1 MNFTVMGSVSSK
13 GLTQEEYRTKLMGLF
28 QLSRLSEEEL
38 AGQISQVTD
47 GGYSI
52 TEEDQRQRKERAALS
67 QRARDIVVNTV
78 VGMVFDP
85 NAQGFDNN
93 KQRSFKTFLDY
104 SGAPGAEEKNAR
116 LHSLFTEGTPQEQK
130 EYILRNL
137 QESPYAHLTLEQ
149 ANSMSDREVVDSFQ
163 KMLPL
168 FFMLS
173 EIDHMLSSGYLPFTL
188 EEKEFLLDLKPTQ
201 DAIGLLQ
208 GRMNMIANPYYE
220 IFHYERFTKVHAAE
234 AEAMYLKAVGDYTNQ
249 DAYGHYVKNL
259 TTIQFGKRQLI
270 GERFAHSVEEL
281 GLDMETLTVRNAQG
295 ESVRKDNIDIA
306 ETLQLGGTILLQSP
320 VGAVYAFQMDPQN
333 DQPKHISPKEARKS
347 LARGVKAGLGE
358 SLENLVD
365 QVDDADH
372 RVWWGSSQFKEMQSA
387 LTKLSELAETL
398 NEQPTPQQLKDLR
411 KRLRALED
419 TSKAYLERKREEK
432 HLGAGEELVGKND
445 REQDRIDA
453 ANAIQTFAREKL
465 SLLNLSD
472 RLAKADLAESRKMKQ
487 ESVWRGAANQ
497 NAAGE
502 QMGKEEKRIRDA
514 FGPPDYQPDGDVF
527 GRCYNDF
534 AGITDVPGPD
544 GKRDDRLPVF
554 STFMTAQRA
563 ATKLVQ
569 LARKQSLT
577 REDQELARGCIAT
590 ITAMDLIL
598 QERGGELR
606 ATEAGPVEKELIEN
620 PERFVKGI
628 EKAPLFQKVTADL
641 NPRKLTYFLENQG
654 GRHIAGAMLEKAR
667 EIQQKTEENLK
678 KAALQA
684 AQKKAALQAAQKS
697 IKEDVPVTRPRS
709 KTQPA
714 GPKPKL

>member
-1 MNFTVMGSVSSK
+1 MNFTLMGPKNPST
-13 GLTQEEYRTKLMGLF
+13 GLTRETYRAKLMGLF

-52 TEEDQRQRKERAALS
+52 TEEDQRQREERAALS

-78 VGMVFDP
+78 VGMNLDP
-85 NAQGFDNN
+85 NARGFDAER
-93 KQRSFKTFLDY
+93 QRSFNTFLDY
-104 SGAPGAEEKNAR
+104 SGAPGAEEKNAQ
-116 LHSLFTEGTPQEQK
+116 LHRLFTKGTPQEQK
-130 EYILRNL
+130 EYIIRNL
-137 QESPYAHLTLEQ
+137 RESPYAHLTLEQ

-168 FFMLS
+168 FFMVG
-173 EIDHMLSSGYLPFTL
+173 EIDSMLSHGYLPFTP
-188 EEKEFLLDLKPTQ
+188 EEKEFLLGLKPTQ
-201 DAIGLLQ
+201 DAFGLLQ

-220 IFHYERFTKVHAAE
+220 IFHYERFTKVHAGDAE
-234 AEAMYLKAVGDYTNQ
+234 DVYKNAVTDYTDQ

-259 TTIQFGKRQLI
+259 SMIQFEKRKLI
-270 GERFAHSVEEL
+270 GERFAHSMEEL

-295 ESVRKDNIDIA
+295 ESVRKDNIA
-306 ETLQLGGTILLQSP
+306 ETLQMGGTILLQSP

-333 DQPKHISPKEARKS
+333 DQPKHISPEEARKS

-358 SLENLVD
+358 SLEDLVD
-365 QVDDADH
+365 QVDDADR
-372 RVWWGSSQFKEMQSA
+372 RVWWGSSQFKEMQAA
-387 LTKLSELAETL
+387 LTKLSELSETL

-411 KRLRALED
+411 KQLRALED

-432 HLGAGEELVGKND
+432 HLDAGEELVGKND

-472 RLAKADLAESRKMKQ
+472 RLVKADLAESRKMKQ
-487 ESVWRGAANQ
+487 ESVWKGAANQ

-502 QMGKEEKRIRDA
+502 QMGKEEKMIRDA
-514 FGPPDYQPDGDVF
+514 FGPPDYQPDGVV
-527 GRCYNDF
+527 YSHYDF
-534 AGITDVPGPD
+534 RGILDVPVPD
-544 GKRDDRLPVF
+544 DEQDDFSRMFGHDSPVW
-554 STFMTAQRA
+554 STSLTAQMA
-563 ATKLVQ
+563 CTHLVE

-577 REDQELARGCIAT
+577 REDQELARGYIAA
-590 ITAMDLIL
+590 ITAVDLVL
-598 QERGGELR
+598 LERGGKR
-606 ATEAGPVEKELIEN
+606 KATEAGSVEKKLAEDPTRFLNGVEKE
-620 PERFVKGI
+620 
-628 EKAPLFQKVTADL
+628 PLFQKATADL
-641 NPRKLTYFLENQG
+641 NPGKLAYFLQNQG
-654 GRHIAGAMLEKAR
+654 SRHIAGAMLDKAR

-684 AQKKAALQAAQKS
+684 TQKA

>member
-1 MNFTVMGSVSSK
+1 
-13 GLTQEEYRTKLMGLF
+13 
-28 QLSRLSEEEL
+28 
-38 AGQISQVTD
+38 
-47 GGYSI
+47 
-52 TEEDQRQRKERAALS
+52 
-67 QRARDIVVNTV
+67 
-78 VGMVFDP
+78 
-85 NAQGFDNN
+85 
-93 KQRSFKTFLDY
+93 
-104 SGAPGAEEKNAR
+104 
-116 LHSLFTEGTPQEQK
+116 
-130 EYILRNL
+130 
-137 QESPYAHLTLEQ
+137 
-149 ANSMSDREVVDSFQ
+149 
-163 KMLPL
+163 
-168 FFMLS
+168 
-173 EIDHMLSSGYLPFTL
+173 
-188 EEKEFLLDLKPTQ
+188 
-201 DAIGLLQ
+201 
-208 GRMNMIANPYYE
+208 
-220 IFHYERFTKVHAAE
+220 
-234 AEAMYLKAVGDYTNQ
+234 
-249 DAYGHYVKNL
+249 
-259 TTIQFGKRQLI
+259 
-270 GERFAHSVEEL
+270 
-281 GLDMETLTVRNAQG
+281 
-295 ESVRKDNIDIA
+295 
-306 ETLQLGGTILLQSP
+306 
-320 VGAVYAFQMDPQN
+320 
-333 DQPKHISPKEARKS
+333 
-347 LARGVKAGLGE
+347 
-358 SLENLVD
+358 
-365 QVDDADH
+365 
-372 RVWWGSSQFKEMQSA
+372 MQSA

-544 GKRDDRLPVF
+544 GERDDRLPVF

-563 ATKLVQ
+563 GTKLVQ

-684 AQKKAALQAAQKS
+684 AQKS

>member
-1 MNFTVMGSVSSK
+1 MNFTKMGSVSSK

-28 QLSRLSEEEL
+28 QLSRLSDEEL

-52 TEEDQRQRKERAALS
+52 TEEDQRQREERAALS

-78 VGMVFDP
+78 VGMTFDP
-85 NAQGFDNN
+85 NAQGFDND

-104 SGAPGAEEKNAR
+104 SGALGAEEKNAQ
-116 LHSLFTEGTPQEQK
+116 LHRLFTAGTPQEQK

-137 QESPYAHLTLEQ
+137 RQSRYAHLTLEQ

-163 KMLPL
+163 EMLPL

-173 EIDHMLSSGYLPFTL
+173 EIDHMLSLGYLPFTS
-188 EEKEFLLDLKPTQ
+188 EEKKFLLGLKPTQ

-234 AEAMYLKAVGDYTNQ
+234 AENMYSNAVGDYTNQ

-259 TTIQFGKRQLI
+259 GLIQFGKCQLI
-270 GERFAHSVEEL
+270 GERFAHSMEEL

-295 ESVRKDNIDIA
+295 ESVSKDDIA

-333 DQPKHISPKEARKS
+333 DQPKHISPEKARKS

-358 SLENLVD
+358 SLENLVN
-365 QVDDADH
+365 QVDDADR

-465 SLLNLSD
+465 SLLNLSG
-472 RLAKADLAESRKMKQ
+472 RLAKVDLAESRKMKQ
-487 ESVWRGAANQ
+487 ESVWKGAANQ

-502 QMGKEEKRIRDA
+502 QMGKEEKMIRDA

-544 GKRDDRLPVF
+544 GERDDRLPVF

-563 ATKLVQ
+563 GTKLVQ

-598 QERGGELR
+598 QERGGELQ
-606 ATEAGPVEKELIEN
+606 ATEAGPVEKKLIED
-620 PERFVKGI
+620 PTRFVKGI

-684 AQKKAALQAAQKS
+684 AQKS

>member
-1 MNFTVMGSVSSK
+1 MNFTLMGSNNPST
-13 GLTQEEYRTKLMGLF
+13 GLTRETYRAKLMGLF

-38 AGQISQVTD
+38 AGQISQATD

-52 TEEDQRQRKERAALS
+52 TEEDQRQREERAALS

-78 VGMVFDP
+78 VGMELDP
-85 NAQGFDNN
+85 NAKGFHAD
-93 KQRSFKTFLDY
+93 KQRSFQTFLDY
-104 SGAPGAEEKNAR
+104 SGAPGAEEKNAQ
-116 LHSLFTEGTPQEQK
+116 LHSLFTKGTPQEQK
-130 EYILRNL
+130 EYIIRSLR
-137 QESPYAHLTLEQ
+137 ESPYTHLTLEQ

-168 FFMLS
+168 FFMLN
-173 EIDHMLSSGYLPFTL
+173 EIDSMLSHEYLPFTP
-188 EEKEFLLDLKPTQ
+188 EEKEFLLGLKLTQ
-201 DAIGLLQ
+201 DAVGLLQ

-220 IFHYERFTKVHAAE
+220 ILHYERFTKVDAVE
-234 AEAMYLKAVGDYTNQ
+234 AENKYVDAVRMYTKQ
-249 DAYGHYVKNL
+249 DAYGHYVNNL
-259 TTIQFGKRQLI
+259 GLIQMEKGYLI
-270 GERFAHSVEEL
+270 GERLAHSMEEL
-281 GLDMETLTVRNAQG
+281 GLDMETLTVWNAQG
-295 ESVRKDNIDIA
+295 ESVPKDNIA
-306 ETLQLGGTILLQSP
+306 VTLQMGGTILLQSP
-320 VGAVYAFQMDPQN
+320 GGAAYAFQMDPQN
-333 DQPKHISPKEARKS
+333 DQPKPISPEEPRKS
-347 LARGVKAGLGE
+347 LARVVKAGLGKP
-358 SLENLVD
+358 LEDLVD
-365 QVDDADH
+365 QVDDADR
-372 RVWWGSSQFKEMQSA
+372 RVWWGSSQFKEMQAA

-411 KRLRALED
+411 KQLRALED

-472 RLAKADLAESRKMKQ
+472 RLVKADLAESRKMKR

-502 QMGKEEKRIRDA
+502 QMGKEEKMIRDA
-514 FGPPDYQPDGDVF
+514 FGPPDYQPDGFVF
-527 GRCYNDF
+527 SRYDF
-534 AGITDVPGPD
+534 GGIRDVPVPGD
-544 GKRDDRLPVF
+544 ERGVLNRVMGGVRPVWW
-554 STFMTAQRA
+554 TAQNA
-563 ATKLVQ
+563 HMACTHLEE

-577 REDQELARGCIAT
+577 REDQELAKGYIAA
-590 ITAMDLIL
+590 ITAVDLVL
-598 QERGGELR
+598 LGRGGKR
-606 ATEAGPVEKELIEN
+606 QVTEAGSVEKKLAEDPI
-620 PERFVKGI
+620 RFVNGI
-628 EKAPLFQKVTADL
+628 EKEPLFQKATADL
-641 NPRKLTYFLENQG
+641 NPRKLAYFLENQG

-684 AQKKAALQAAQKS
+684 AQKT

>member
-1 MNFTVMGSVSSK
+1 MNFTLMGFKNPST
-13 GLTQEEYRTKLMGLF
+13 GLTRDTYRAKLMGLF
-28 QLSRLSEEEL
+28 QLSPLSEEKL

-52 TEEDQRQRKERAALS
+52 TEEDQRQREERAALS

-78 VGMVFDP
+78 VGMEFDP
-85 NAQGFDNN
+85 NAQGFDGN

-104 SGAPGAEEKNAR
+104 SGAPGAEEKNAQ

-137 QESPYAHLTLEQ
+137 RESPYAHLTLEQ

-168 FFMLS
+168 FFMLG
-173 EIDHMLSSGYLPFTL
+173 EIDHMLSLGYLPFTP

-234 AEAMYLKAVGDYTNQ
+234 AEAMYSNAVKGYTEQ

-259 TTIQFGKRQLI
+259 TAIQFEKRQLI
-270 GERFAHSVEEL
+270 GERFAHSMEEL

-487 ESVWRGAANQ
+487 ESVWKGAANQ

-502 QMGKEEKRIRDA
+502 QMGKEEKMIRDA

-544 GKRDDRLPVF
+544 GKRDNRYPVF

-606 ATEAGPVEKELIEN
+606 ATKAGPVEKKLIEN

-628 EKAPLFQKVTADL
+628 EKAPLFLKVTADL

-678 KAALQA
+678 KAALQE
-684 AQKKAALQAAQKS
+684 KAALQAAQKS

>member
-1 MNFTVMGSVSSK
+1 MNFTLMGFKNPST
-13 GLTQEEYRTKLMGLF
+13 GLTRDTYRAKLMGLF
-28 QLSRLSEEEL
+28 QLSPLSVEKL

-52 TEEDQRQRKERAALS
+52 TEEDQRQREERAALS

-104 SGAPGAEEKNAR
+104 SGAPGAEEKNAQ
-116 LHSLFTEGTPQEQK
+116 LHCLFTEGTPQEQK

-168 FFMLS
+168 FFMLG
-173 EIDHMLSSGYLPFTL
+173 EIDHMLSLGYLPFTS
-188 EEKEFLLDLKPTQ
+188 EEKKFLLDLKPTQ

-333 DQPKHISPKEARKS
+333 DQPKHISPEKARKS

-358 SLENLVD
+358 SLENLVN
-365 QVDDADH
+365 QVDDADR

-502 QMGKEEKRIRDA
+502 QMGKEEKMIRDA

-544 GKRDDRLPVF
+544 GERDDRLPVF

-563 ATKLVQ
+563 GTKLVQ

-684 AQKKAALQAAQKS
+684 AQKS

>member
-1 MNFTVMGSVSSK
+1 MNFTLMGFKNPST
-13 GLTQEEYRTKLMGLF
+13 GLTRDTYRAKLMGLF
-28 QLSRLSEEEL
+28 QLSKLSAEEL

-52 TEEDQRQRKERAALS
+52 TEEDQRQREERAALS

-78 VGMVFDP
+78 VGMEFDP
-85 NAQGFDNN
+85 NAQGFDGN

-130 EYILRNL
+130 EYILCNL

-168 FFMLS
+168 FFMLG
-173 EIDHMLSSGYLPFTL
+173 EIDHMLSLGYLPFTP
-188 EEKEFLLDLKPTQ
+188 EEKELLLDLKPTQ

-270 GERFAHSVEEL
+270 GERFAHSMEEL

-295 ESVRKDNIDIA
+295 ESVSKDDIA

-358 SLENLVD
+358 SLENLVN
-365 QVDDADH
+365 QVDDADR

-387 LTKLSELAETL
+387 LTKLSKLTETL
-398 NEQPTPQQLKDLR
+398 NEKPISQQLKDLR
-411 KRLRALED
+411 KQLRALED

-445 REQDRIDA
+445 REQARIDA

-465 SLLNLSD
+465 SLLNLSG
-472 RLAKADLAESRKMKQ
+472 RLAKVDLAESRKMKQ
-487 ESVWRGAANQ
+487 ESVWKGAANQ

-502 QMGKEEKRIRDA
+502 QMGKEEKMIRDA

-544 GKRDDRLPVF
+544 GERDDRLPVF

-563 ATKLVQ
+563 GTKLVQ

-598 QERGGELR
+598 QERGGELQ
-606 ATEAGPVEKELIEN
+606 ATEAGPVEKKLIED
-620 PERFVKGI
+620 PTRFVKGI

-684 AQKKAALQAAQKS
+684 AQKS

>member
-28 QLSRLSEEEL
+28 QRSRLSEEEL

-52 TEEDQRQRKERAALS
+52 TEEDQRQREERAALS

-104 SGAPGAEEKNAR
+104 SGAPGAEEKNAQLHR
-116 LHSLFTEGTPQEQK
+116 LFKEGTPQEQK

-137 QESPYAHLTLEQ
+137 RDSPYAHLTLEQ

-163 KMLPL
+163 EMLPL

-173 EIDHMLSSGYLPFTL
+173 EIDHMLSLGYLPFTP
-188 EEKEFLLDLKPTQ
+188 EEKKFLLGLKPTQ

-259 TTIQFGKRQLI
+259 TAIQFGKRQLI
-270 GERFAHSVEEL
+270 GERFAHSMEEL

-333 DQPKHISPKEARKS
+333 DQPTHISPKEARKS

-445 REQDRIDA
+445 RERDRIDA

-465 SLLNLSD
+465 SLLNLSG
-472 RLAKADLAESRKMKQ
+472 RLAKVDLAESRKMKQ
-487 ESVWRGAANQ
+487 ESVWKGAANQ

-502 QMGKEEKRIRDA
+502 QMGKEEKMIRDA

-544 GKRDDRLPVF
+544 GERDDRLPVF
-554 STFMTAQRA
+554 STSRTANIA
-563 ATKLVQ
+563 CTKLVE

-598 QERGGELR
+598 QERGGELQ
-606 ATEAGPVEKELIEN
+606 ATEAGPVEKKLIED
-620 PERFVKGI
+620 PTRFVKGI

-678 KAALQA
+678 KAALQE
-684 AQKKAALQAAQKS
+684 KAALQAAQKS

>member
-1 MNFTVMGSVSSK
+1 MNFTKMGDNNPST
-13 GLTQEEYRTKLMGLF
+13 GLTRETYRAKLMGLF
-28 QLSRLSEEEL
+28 QLSRLSEEVL
-38 AGQISQVTD
+38 AGQISQATD

-52 TEEDQRQRKERAALS
+52 TEEDQRQREERAALS

-78 VGMVFDP
+78 VGMAYDP
-85 NAQGFDNN
+85 NAQGFGSD
-93 KQRSFKTFLDY
+93 KLRSFQTFLDY
-104 SGAPGAEEKNAR
+104 SDAPGAEEKNAQ
-116 LHSLFTEGTPQEQK
+116 LHRLFTEGTPQEQK
-130 EYILRNL
+130 EYLIRNL
-137 QESPYAHLTLEQ
+137 RESPYAHLTLEQ

-168 FFMLS
+168 FFMLG
-173 EIDHMLSSGYLPFTL
+173 EIDSMLSRGYFPFTP
-188 EEKEFLLDLKPTQ
+188 EDKEFLLGLKPTQ

-208 GRMNMIANPYYE
+208 SRMNMIANPYYE
-220 IFHYERFTKVHAAE
+220 ILHYERFTKVHAQE

-259 TTIQFGKRQLI
+259 TAIQFGKRQLI
-270 GERFAHSVEEL
+270 GERFAHSMEEL

-295 ESVRKDNIDIA
+295 ESVRKDYIDIA

-333 DQPKHISPKEARKS
+333 DQPKHISPEEARKS
-347 LARGVKAGLGE
+347 LARGVKASLGE
-358 SLENLVD
+358 SLEDLVD
-365 QVDDADH
+365 QVDDAGR
-372 RVWWGSSQFKEMQSA
+372 RVWWGSSQFKEMQAA
-387 LTKLSELAETL
+387 LTKLSELAEKL

-411 KRLRALED
+411 KQLRALED

-432 HLGAGEELVGKND
+432 HLGAGEALVGKND

-472 RLAKADLAESRKMKQ
+472 RLVKADLAESRKMKQ

-502 QMGKEEKRIRDA
+502 QMSKEEKMIRDA
-514 FGPPDYQPDGDVF
+514 FGPPDYQPDGVVF
-527 GRCYNDF
+527 SRYDF
-534 AGITDVPGPD
+534 GGIRDVPVPGD
-544 GKRDDRLPVF
+544 ERGTLNQVMGGVRPVWW
-554 STFMTAQRA
+554 TAQNARMA
-563 ATKLVQ
+563 CTHLEA
-569 LARKQSLT
+569 LANKQSLT
-577 REDQELARGCIAT
+577 REDQELARGYIAT

-606 ATEAGPVEKELIEN
+606 PTEAGSVEKKLAEN
-620 PERFVKGI
+620 PIRFVNGI
-628 EKAPLFQKVTADL
+628 EKEPLFQKATADL
-641 NPRKLTYFLENQG
+641 NPRKLAYFLENQG

-684 AQKKAALQAAQKS
+684 AQKT

>member
-1 MNFTVMGSVSSK
+1 MNFTKMGSVSSK

-28 QLSRLSEEEL
+28 QLSRLSDEEL

-52 TEEDQRQRKERAALS
+52 TEEDQRQREERAALS

-78 VGMVFDP
+78 VGMTFDP
-85 NAQGFDNN
+85 NAQGFDND

-104 SGAPGAEEKNAR
+104 SGAPGAEEKNAQ
-116 LHSLFTEGTPQEQK
+116 LHRLFTAGTPQEQK

-137 QESPYAHLTLEQ
+137 RQSRYAHLTLEQ

-163 KMLPL
+163 EMLPL

-173 EIDHMLSSGYLPFTL
+173 EIDHMLSLGYLPFTS
-188 EEKEFLLDLKPTQ
+188 EEKKFLLGLKPTQ

-234 AEAMYLKAVGDYTNQ
+234 AENMYSNAVGDYTNQ

-259 TTIQFGKRQLI
+259 GLIQFGKCQLI
-270 GERFAHSVEEL
+270 GERFAHSMEEL

-295 ESVRKDNIDIA
+295 ESVSKDDIA

-472 RLAKADLAESRKMKQ
+472 RLAKVDLAESRKMKQ
-487 ESVWRGAANQ
+487 ESVWKGAANQ

-502 QMGKEEKRIRDA
+502 QMGKEEKMIRDA

-598 QERGGELR
+598 QERGGELQ
-606 ATEAGPVEKELIEN
+606 ATEAGPVEKKLIED
-620 PERFVKGI
+620 PTRFVKGI
-628 EKAPLFQKVTADL
+628 EKAPLFQKATADL

-684 AQKKAALQAAQKS
+684 AQKS

>member
-1 MNFTVMGSVSSK
+1 
-13 GLTQEEYRTKLMGLF
+13 
-28 QLSRLSEEEL
+28 
-38 AGQISQVTD
+38 
-47 GGYSI
+47 
-52 TEEDQRQRKERAALS
+52 
-67 QRARDIVVNTV
+67 
-78 VGMVFDP
+78 
-85 NAQGFDNN
+85 
-93 KQRSFKTFLDY
+93 
-104 SGAPGAEEKNAR
+104 
-116 LHSLFTEGTPQEQK
+116 
-130 EYILRNL
+130 
-137 QESPYAHLTLEQ
+137 
-149 ANSMSDREVVDSFQ
+149 
-163 KMLPL
+163 
-168 FFMLS
+168 
-173 EIDHMLSSGYLPFTL
+173 
-188 EEKEFLLDLKPTQ
+188 
-201 DAIGLLQ
+201 
-208 GRMNMIANPYYE
+208 
-220 IFHYERFTKVHAAE
+220 
-234 AEAMYLKAVGDYTNQ
+234 
-249 DAYGHYVKNL
+249 
-259 TTIQFGKRQLI
+259 
-270 GERFAHSVEEL
+270 
-281 GLDMETLTVRNAQG
+281 
-295 ESVRKDNIDIA
+295 
-306 ETLQLGGTILLQSP
+306 
-320 VGAVYAFQMDPQN
+320 
-333 DQPKHISPKEARKS
+333 
-347 LARGVKAGLGE
+347 
-358 SLENLVD
+358 
-365 QVDDADH
+365 
-372 RVWWGSSQFKEMQSA
+372 MQSA
-387 LTKLSELAETL
+387 LTKLSKLTETL
-398 NEQPTPQQLKDLR
+398 NEKPISQQLKDLR
-411 KRLRALED
+411 KQLRALED

-502 QMGKEEKRIRDA
+502 QMGKEEKMIRDA

-544 GKRDDRLPVF
+544 GERDDRLPVF

-563 ATKLVQ
+563 GTKLVQ

-598 QERGGELR
+598 QERGGELQ
-606 ATEAGPVEKELIEN
+606 ATEAGPVEKKLIED
-620 PERFVKGI
+620 PTRFVNGI
-628 EKAPLFQKVTADL
+628 EKEPLFQKATADL
-641 NPRKLTYFLENQG
+641 NPRKLAYFLENQG

>member
-1 MNFTVMGSVSSK
+1 MNFTLMGFKNPST
-13 GLTQEEYRTKLMGLF
+13 GLTRDTYRAKLMGLF
-28 QLSRLSEEEL
+28 QLSPLSVEKL

-52 TEEDQRQRKERAALS
+52 TEEDQRQREERAALS

-78 VGMVFDP
+78 VGMEFDP
-85 NAQGFDNN
+85 NAQGFDGN

-104 SGAPGAEEKNAR
+104 SGAPGAEEKNAQ

-137 QESPYAHLTLEQ
+137 RESPYAHLTLEQ

-168 FFMLS
+168 FFMLG
-173 EIDHMLSSGYLPFTL
+173 EIDHMLSLGYLPFTP
-188 EEKEFLLDLKPTQ
+188 EEKELLLDLKPTQ

-234 AEAMYLKAVGDYTNQ
+234 AEAMYSNAVKGYPEQ

-259 TTIQFGKRQLI
+259 TAIQFEKRQLI
-270 GERFAHSVEEL
+270 GERFAHSMEEL

-333 DQPKHISPKEARKS
+333 DQPKHISPEKARKS

-487 ESVWRGAANQ
+487 ESVWKGAANQ

-502 QMGKEEKRIRDA
+502 QMGKEEKMIRDA

-527 GRCYNDF
+527 KRYNF
-534 AGITDVPGPD
+534 LGIMDVPVPD
-544 GKRDDRLPVF
+544 DERDDFSRMFGRYPVW
-554 STFMTAQRA
+554 STSMTAQIA
-563 ATKLVQ
+563 CTHLVE

-577 REDQELARGCIAT
+577 REDQELARGYIAT

-598 QERGGELR
+598 QERGGELQ
-606 ATEAGPVEKELIEN
+606 ATEAGPVEKKLIED
-620 PERFVKGI
+620 PTRFVNGI
-628 EKAPLFQKVTADL
+628 EKAPLFQKATADL
-641 NPRKLTYFLENQG
+641 NPRKLAYFLENQG

-667 EIQQKTEENLK
+667 EIQQKTDENL
-678 KAALQA
+678 
-684 AQKKAALQAAQKS
+684 KKAALQAAQKS

>member
-28 QLSRLSEEEL
+28 QRSRLSEEEL

-52 TEEDQRQRKERAALS
+52 TEEDQRQREERAALS

-78 VGMVFDP
+78 VGMAFDP
-85 NAQGFDNN
+85 NAQGFDGD

-104 SGAPGAEEKNAR
+104 SGAPGAEEKNAQ
-116 LHSLFTEGTPQEQK
+116 LHRLFTEGTPQEQK

-137 QESPYAHLTLEQ
+137 RKSQYAHLTLEQ

-168 FFMLS
+168 FFMLN
-173 EIDHMLSSGYLPFTL
+173 EIDHMLSSGYLPFTP
-188 EEKEFLLDLKPTQ
+188 EEKELLLDLKPTQ

-234 AEAMYLKAVGDYTNQ
+234 AEAMYSNAVKDYTNQ

-259 TTIQFGKRQLI
+259 GLIQFGKCQLI
-270 GERFAHSVEEL
+270 GERFAHSMEEL

-295 ESVRKDNIDIA
+295 ESVRKDDIA

-333 DQPKHISPKEARKS
+333 DQPKHISPEEARKP
-347 LARGVKAGLGE
+347 LARGVKAGLSE

-365 QVDDADH
+365 QVDDADR

-411 KRLRALED
+411 KKLRALED

-465 SLLNLSD
+465 SMLNLSD
-472 RLAKADLAESRKMKQ
+472 RLAEADLAESRKMKQ
-487 ESVWRGAANQ
+487 ESVWKGAANQ

-502 QMGKEEKRIRDA
+502 QMGKEEKMIRDA
-514 FGPPDYQPDGDVF
+514 FGPPDYQPEGVVF
-527 GRCYNDF
+527 SRYDF
-534 AGITDVPGPD
+534 GGIRDVPVPGD
-544 GKRDDRLPVF
+544 ERGTLNQVMGGVRPVWW
-554 STFMTAQRA
+554 TAQNARMA
-563 ATKLVQ
+563 CTHLEA
-569 LARKQSLT
+569 LASKQSLT
-577 REDQELARGCIAT
+577 REDQELARGYIAA
-590 ITAMDLIL
+590 ITAVDLVL
-598 QERGGELR
+598 LGRGGKR
-606 ATEAGPVEKELIEN
+606 QVTEAGSVEKKLAEDPI
-620 PERFVKGI
+620 RFVNGI
-628 EKAPLFQKVTADL
+628 EKEPLFQKATADL
-641 NPRKLTYFLENQG
+641 NPRKLAYFLENQG
-654 GRHIAGAMLEKAR
+654 SRFIAGAMLEKAR

-678 KAALQA
+678 KAALKA
-684 AQKKAALQAAQKS
+684 AQKA
-697 IKEDVPVTRPRS
+697 IKKDVPVTRPRS